1 VSSARLHV
9 SFVCSFNRAR
19 SVMAATL
26 FAEQMR
32 ERGLGDL
39 VRVSSAGTLASVGDS
54 ADEQACF
61 VLAERGYP
69 VPADHRA
76 AMLGAEHL
84 GADLVVALGR
94 EHVGVLREVGVDDDR
109 LRCVD
114 VRNPMFGA
122 DFEHAFDAI
131 DAAMPGL
138 HAWLD
143 ERLIA
148 PDFGRLET
156 AVGFRFWTGISG
168 DLLRSPY
175 NSQISWPTKVAH
187 AECANPRHEPPAPG
201 CQCGWYAD
209 IEVAD
214 LVTRA
219 RGYPRVA
226 RDVARVGIVDPP
238 WSYLIVG
245 KVLLSDVLP
254 FRPPP
259 TMVISPRAEYRARVG
274 EIVELGLL
282 DTDGG
287 PEAMAFGQ
295 ELSDRYDVEVLDIS
309 DRGLL
314 DDFAAD
320 IEAPEFEAPDIES
333 VTTPPA

>member
-1 VSSARLHV
+1 VSSPRLHV
-9 SFVCSFNRAR
+9 AFVCSFNRAR
-19 SVMAATL
+19 SVMAAAL

-39 VRVSSAGTLASVGDS
+39 VRVSSAGTLALMGDG
-54 ADEQACF
+54 ADEQACS
-61 VLAERGYP
+61 VLGERGYP
-69 VPADHRA
+69 VPDDHRA
-76 AMLGAEHL
+76 VPVGAEHL
-84 GADLVVALGR
+84 GADLVVALGH
-94 EHVGVLREVGVDDDR
+94 EHVGALREASVDDDR

-114 VRNPMFGA
+114 VRNPIFGA
-122 DFEHAFDAI
+122 DFDHALDAI
-131 DAAMPGL
+131 EAAMPGL

-143 ERLIA
+143 ERLTA
-148 PDFGRLET
+148 PGFGPLET

-168 DLLRSPY
+168 DMLRSPY
-175 NSQISWPTKVAH
+175 NSHISWPTKSAH
-187 AECANPRHEPPAPG
+187 AECANPQHVPPAPG
-201 CQCGWYAD
+201 CECGWYAD

-214 LVTRA
+214 LITRA
-219 RGYPRVA
+219 RGFPRVA

-238 WSYLIVG
+238 WSYLVVG
-245 KVLLSDVLP
+245 KVLLLDVLP

-259 TMVISPRAEYRARVG
+259 TMTISPRAEYRARVG

-287 PEAMAFGQ
+287 PEAMQFGQ

-309 DRGLL
+309 DRGQL

-320 IEAPEFEAPDIES
+320 IGR
-333 VTTPPA
+333 